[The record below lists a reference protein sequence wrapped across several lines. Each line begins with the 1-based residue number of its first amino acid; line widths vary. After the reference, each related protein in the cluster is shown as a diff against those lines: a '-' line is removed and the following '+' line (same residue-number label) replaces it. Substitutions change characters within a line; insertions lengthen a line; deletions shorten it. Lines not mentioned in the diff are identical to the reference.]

1 MYVIIIIENER
12 EVHIMKEQIIEII
25 QDMLNNGYGGI
36 KRTAEEWYNLY
47 GCLGLDH
54 WENARKKFF
63 EFKGIL

>member
-1 MYVIIIIENER
+1 
-12 EVHIMKEQIIEII
+12 MKEQIIEII

-36 KRTAEEWYNLY
+36 ERTAEEWYNLY

-54 WENARKKFF
+54 WENARRKFF